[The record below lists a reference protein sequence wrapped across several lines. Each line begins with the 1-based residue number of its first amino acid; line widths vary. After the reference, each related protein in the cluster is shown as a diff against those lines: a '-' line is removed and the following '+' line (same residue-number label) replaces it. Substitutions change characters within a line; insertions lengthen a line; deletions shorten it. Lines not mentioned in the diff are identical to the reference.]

1 MKVIKEIQ
9 FEDERGLIQDLLI
22 GKAIDGVT
30 RITFSQG
37 AVRAN
42 HFHKFTTQ
50 WTYVTKGV
58 VQYAYQPLGEDINV
72 EELSAGDF
80 VESLPNQVHAFK
92 ALEEAEILVFTKGP
106 RAGFDY
112 ERDTFRLSK
121 KILE

>member
-1 MKVIKEIQ
+1 MKISKEIQ
-9 FEDERGLIQDLLI
+9 FEDGRGMIQDLLI

-30 RITFSQG
+30 RITFAKG

-42 HFHKFTTQ
+42 HYHKFTTQ

-58 VQYAYQPLGEDINV
+58 VQYACQPLGDEVLVEDLV
-72 EELSAGDF
+72 AGDF

-112 ERDTFRLSK
+112 ESDTFRLSEN
-121 KILE
+121 ILD